1 MKLDVANLPKLHW
14 VYSTLF
20 EHIARHR
27 PEMQREAEYLAHL
40 VDELDY
46 DAFDRVVQQS
56 VMEIRGAFAFARILM
71 KEAESA
77 DPKVTA
83 MKLCHAYRMTQL
95 QANYRHVLVDGV
107 IMEGVFEDWSERRL
121 QQIAETG
128 AVDILDL
135 LQKIVEPL
143 TDYHYVSITGER
155 IHEARQG
162 KAELQ
167 QRLRAAGRD
176 DLADYL
182 ERFIPFYSGIKRWQ
196 VEFKE
201 AHRDEFM
208 TVIDPL
214 CETLVRT
221 VRGLGLA
228 LTDEEVESNWA
239 LIAVVEA
246 KILPFLCLLQAGG
259 KPDSGSS

>member
-1 MKLDVANLPKLHW
+1 MQHPLNL
-14 VYSTLF
+14 V
-20 EHIARHR
+20 
-27 PEMQREAEYLAHL
+27 QRCLAFRTIGL
-40 VDELDY
+40 GQLP
-46 DAFDRVVQQS
+46 RVKRIDIG
-56 VMEIRGAFAFARILM
+56 ETTIRIC
-71 KEAESA
+71 
-77 DPKVTA
+77 T
-83 MKLCHAYRMTQL
+83 
-95 QANYRHVLVDGV
+95 
-107 IMEGVFEDWSERRL
+107 
-121 QQIAETG
+121 
-128 AVDILDL
+128 
-135 LQKIVEPL
+135 
-143 TDYHYVSITGER
+143 
-155 IHEARQG
+155 
-162 KAELQ
+162 
-167 QRLRAAGRD
+167 AGRD